1 MSGGLKLI
9 GTKLPLVTPP
19 NLVGSVDPVD
29 SSAVDD
35 GPRQT
40 ARLTRPPH
48 QAEGDAPRQAN
59 ELPERSASA
68 GKACARRKVQPVPL
82 STVSR
87 QQDSVDFQTELLLAL
102 VGAAL
107 N

>member
-19 NLVGSVDPVD
+19 NLVGSVDPID

-59 ELPERSASA
+59 KLPERCSSACEA
-68 GKACARRKVQPVPL
+68 CTCRKAQPVRL
-82 STVSR
+82 STVHR

-102 VGAAL
+102 V
-107 N
+107 